1 MYTCTGVGHVER
13 SMTNEI
19 VGLAARTMIIEFTRV
34 GSVIENETRQ
44 PSKIAFRPN
53 DGPGTAQS
61 VIRRCMLKLEYCM
74 RAYAHFQSPPSTFD
88 GHKFNNTADVNRTV
102 ASLLIDDSD
111 EERGRRCLAKNHSL
125 PPSRS
130 LSLSLF
136 LSFSRTY
143 FPCSN
148 FEGTTFEGTG
158 KFSGGNGTKR
168 YEIFRKKVSVGAIP
182 CQRDSKPGEK
192 ERKGERENKFFTA
205 IFSRWVAFPSRDIF
219 QQVSQTSAG

>member
-1 MYTCTGVGHVER
+1 MKRQLEILTRHVCIHVCVHACHIER
-13 SMTNEI
+13 STTNEI
-19 VGLAARTMIIEFTRV
+19 VGMAARTMIIEFTGA

-53 DGPGTAQS
+53 DGPGAAQS
-61 VIRRCMLKLEYCM
+61 VIRRCMLKLEYCI

-125 PPSRS
+125 PPSLS

-136 LSFSRTY
+136 LLLSQLR
-143 FPCSN
+143 
-148 FEGTTFEGTG
+148 
-158 KFSGGNGTKR
+158 GN
-168 YEIFRKKVSVGAIP
+168 RK
-182 CQRDSKPGEK
+182 
-192 ERKGERENKFFTA
+192 
-205 IFSRWVAFPSRDIF
+205 IFSVETVRDLLKETF
-219 QQVSQTSAG
+219 